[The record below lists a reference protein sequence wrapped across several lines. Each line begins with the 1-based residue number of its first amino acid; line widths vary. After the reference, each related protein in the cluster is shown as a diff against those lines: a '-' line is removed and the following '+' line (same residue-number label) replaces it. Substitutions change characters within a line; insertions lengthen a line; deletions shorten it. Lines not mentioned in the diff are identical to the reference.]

1 MHCNQ
6 FKILC
11 RVIFGIDLMM
21 EMMEAGCRSPASL
34 AGSITSSKVDRARPA
49 DTLESWLETQN
60 LKRDD
65 WPRIEGEECE
75 FDVTSEKN
83 LLGDRD
89 DILESLR
96 EHAPLPM
103 YMLDN
108 LGSKLEDLKQNLD
121 VYATQIVTSEQM
133 SYRMQNNLFHSP
145 SSGPVVYKEVME
157 KALESNAVKASQR
170 QRKDKTYELRA
181 LILGSKARSVETTTF
196 PGFSRSE
203 LTELPH
209 GLEAPQILD
218 RITKAQDF
226 NTGFNKFWKKLFL
239 SEASVAVMQDTF
251 WWFFLQEYQPKQS
264 SDQNKLFNRIA
275 DSFVALFTSV
285 NPEIKDKFFA
295 VYSDCLAQSVFA
307 GYWEAFIDS
316 HKSFDSKFKQKIA
329 TLCSEWVAGIK
340 PGPDAWDHWDVKRLQ
355 PKSMNKEKEEDKKKV
370 VLIKEGKINKEA
382 DFSISVD
389 VPSDEENSS
398 EGALAAGM
406 SREATQLTNKS
417 LRFHAAA
424 GAALPAI
431 PPMQTE
437 SHQIGPGPD
446 FERVLFNIQGRSPL
460 IAHYLYMKDL
470 AGNEHIGRNVRRTEV
485 ANIPPPAMTYRE
497 VIKDT
502 QRMSKSLNTEYQKI
516 KEELAREMMAI
527 EKQKRE
533 QTREIEQLKQ
543 KILLRNVD
551 VKILSE
557 KILDMRGKEGIL
569 SLLKEA
575 AGHEER
581 QVMPASK
588 RTGSGYSSSS
598 DEDYDDE

>member
-1 MHCNQ
+1 
-6 FKILC
+6 
-11 RVIFGIDLMM
+11 MM
-21 EMMEAGCRSPASL
+21 SLERSMSPGSMATS
-34 AGSITSSKVDRARPA
+34 SITSSQIDRARPPGS
-49 DTLESWLETQN
+49 LEEWLEKQN
-60 LKRDD
+60 MKWED
-65 WPRIEGEECE
+65 WPIIEDDDGK

-83 LLGDRD
+83 LLGEKG
-89 DILESLR
+89 DILDTLR
-96 EHAPLPM
+96 DHAPLPM
-103 YMLDN
+103 HMLDN
-108 LGSKLEDLKQNLD
+108 LESKLDHLQEHLD
-121 VYATQIVTSEQM
+121 VYASQIVTSEAP
-133 SYRMQNNLFHSP
+133 SYRWQNNLFHSP
-145 SSGPVVYKEVME
+145 SAVME

-170 QRKDKTYELRA
+170 QRKDKTKEMRA

-196 PGFSRSE
+196 PGFSRKE

-226 NTGFNKFWKKLFL
+226 NSGFSKFWKKLFL
-239 SEASVAVMQDTF
+239 SEASVAVMQDAF
-251 WWFFLQEYQPKQS
+251 WWFFIQEYEPKRKAE
-264 SDQNKLFNRIA
+264 QNKVFNRIA

-285 NPEIKDKFFA
+285 NPDIKDKFFA
-295 VYSDCLAQSVFA
+295 VYSDCLAQSIFA

-316 HKSFDSKFKQKIA
+316 HKTFDANFKQKVA

-340 PGPDAWDHWDVKRLQ
+340 PGPDAWSHWDIKRLQ

-370 VLIKEGKINKEA
+370 VLMKEGKINKEA
-382 DFSISVD
+382 DFSVSVD
-389 VPSDEENSS
+389 VPDDDELVS
-398 EGALAAGM
+398 EGTNMAGL
-406 SREATQLTNKS
+406 SREVTLMTNKS
-417 LRFHAAA
+417 LRFQPTTA
-424 GAALPAI
+424 GMTGAQSGLMNTTRMVLPPV
-431 PPMQTE
+431 PPMQEE
-437 SHQIGPGPD
+437 SHPMGPGPD

-485 ANIPPPAMTYRE
+485 AKMPPPALTYRE

-502 QRMSKSLNTEYQKI
+502 QRMKKSLNAEYQKI
-516 KEELAREMMAI
+516 KEELAREMAAI

-557 KILDMRGKEGIL
+557 KILDMRGKDGIMT
-569 SLLKEA
+569 LLKEA
-575 AGHEER
+575 AGYEER
-581 QVMPASK
+581 QVLPNK

-598 DEDYDDE
+598 DEDDDDK